1 MRRARITYKGAY
13 HHVMNRGIMGA
24 DIFLGDKAK
33 YYFLECMEGKS
44 KKLKI
49 RIFGYCI
56 MNNHYHIILENSSGK
71 LSEFM
76 KQLNGQY
83 GVYYRRSM
91 GGKGYVFQ
99 SRFKSTLI
107 EKDNYLR
114 MAIIY
119 ILLNPV
125 RAGMVKNP
133 YDYRW
138 SSIGEYF
145 AKGGST
151 FIDNE
156 FVEGLVGNRGK
167 LKKLMMEWISKDLP
181 IKKTRI
187 GDIIGT
193 DEFLFDSIRKF
204 ERRRKKRTS
213 MNMRVREYQFKP
225 INKIIRDFEREKG
238 VKLEDI
244 NVEVYHGKRL
254 RGELLVLLKE
264 EGGLTYKEIIKL
276 PIFQSLKYSS
286 LGYLYKRTRKRTRK

>member
-44 KKLKI
+44 RKLKI

-83 GVYYRRSM
+83 GVYYRRAM

-114 MAIIY
+114 MTIIY

-145 AKGGST
+145 AKDRST

-213 MNMRVREYQFKP
+213 MNMRVREYQFKS
-225 INKIIRDFEREKG
+225 INAIIRDFESEKG
-238 VKLEDI
+238 VNLEEI

>member
-1 MRRARITYKGAY
+1 
-13 HHVMNRGIMGA
+13 
-24 DIFLGDKAK
+24 
-33 YYFLECMEGKS
+33 
-44 KKLKI
+44 
-49 RIFGYCI
+49 

-83 GVYYRRSM
+83 GVYYRRAM

-114 MAIIY
+114 MTIIY

-145 AKGGST
+145 AKDRST

-213 MNMRVREYQFKP
+213 MNMRVREYQFKS
-225 INKIIRDFEREKG
+225 INAIIRDFESEKG
-238 VKLEDI
+238 VNLEEI

-264 EGGLTYKEIIKL
+264 KGGLTYKEIIKL

>member
-83 GVYYRRSM
+83 GVYYRRAM

-114 MAIIY
+114 MTIIY

-213 MNMRVREYQFKP
+213 MNMRVREYQFKS
-225 INKIIRDFEREKG
+225 INAIIRDFESEKG
-238 VKLEDI
+238 VNLEEI

-276 PIFQSLKYSS
+276 SIFQSLKYSS
-286 LGYLYKRTRKRTRK
+286 LGYLYKRTKERIEK